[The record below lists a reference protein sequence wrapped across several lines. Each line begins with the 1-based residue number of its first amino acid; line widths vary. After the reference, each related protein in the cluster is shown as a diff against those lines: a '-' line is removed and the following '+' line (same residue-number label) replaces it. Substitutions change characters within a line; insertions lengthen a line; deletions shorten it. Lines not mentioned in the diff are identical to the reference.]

1 MGGIEWIHSRNDLA
15 NYIGVPPKVLT
26 YLLYIKKTENLYTT
40 FEIPKKNGEARKIC
54 APNDEL
60 KAVQKKLMLAIL
72 SYVQEIRK
80 KEEIRVNIAHGF
92 EKDKGIITN
101 AAIHRNKR
109 FVLNLDLNDFFDSF
123 HFGRVVGYFEKNR
136 HFRFSYEVAVT
147 IAQLVCYNGK
157 LPQGA
162 PTSPIITNLICQPMD
177 YHILNL
183 AKKYKLD
190 YTRYADDLTFS
201 TNNHLFLDDYDEF
214 MSELSEEIQN
224 MGFSINP
231 AKTRLRYRDS
241 RQEVTGLVVN
251 KRISVPS
258 KFYRETRAMA
268 HELYTTGSFN
278 IGGIPA
284 TLNQLEGRFSFID
297 QVEHYNNKHDN
308 QKHLANTLSGRER
321 QYQAFLFYKYFFA
334 NEKPIILT
342 EGKTDI
348 LYIKAAL
355 MHMYQDYPVL
365 ISRAEDGKFT
375 FHISFLKRSERWKY
389 FFNIQSDGADTFK
402 YLYCCF
408 CNQSNDAAPNYLEY
422 FTRLTGAAPKSQTI
436 LLLDN
441 ELNNKSKN
449 AKPLQK
455 FCKAIGLRDSE
466 KNELQS
472 NYYIQL
478 VEQSKLYLLTNPLVA
493 GKTESEIED
502 LFTVET
508 LSHEI
513 RGRAFSRDDKVDL
526 SKHYGKNEFSKYVF
540 SNYQTIDFSGFKPL
554 LDALSKIVAT

>member
-321 QYQAFLFYKYFFA
+321 QYQAFLFYKYF
-334 NEKPIILT
+334 L
-342 EGKTDI
+342 
-348 LYIKAAL
+348 L
-355 MHMYQDYPVL
+355 MKNRSFSQRERL
-365 ISRAEDGKFT
+365 IFCTLRPHLCICIRITQYSSPEPRTGNLHF
-375 FHISFLKRSERWKY
+375 IFL
-389 FFNIQSDGADTFK
+389 F
-402 YLYCCF
+402 
-408 CNQSNDAAPNYLEY
+408 
-422 FTRLTGAAPKSQTI
+422 
-436 LLLDN
+436 
-441 ELNNKSKN
+441 
-449 AKPLQK
+449 
-455 FCKAIGLRDSE
+455 
-466 KNELQS
+466 
-472 NYYIQL
+472 
-478 VEQSKLYLLTNPLVA
+478 
-493 GKTESEIED
+493 
-502 LFTVET
+502 
-508 LSHEI
+508 
-513 RGRAFSRDDKVDL
+513 
-526 SKHYGKNEFSKYVF
+526 
-540 SNYQTIDFSGFKPL
+540 
-554 LDALSKIVAT
+554 

>member
-1 MGGIEWIHSRNDLA
+1 MGGIEWIRSRNDLA
-15 NYIGVPPKVLT
+15 NYIDVPPSVLT
-26 YLLYIKKTENLYTT
+26 YLLFIKKTENLYTT
-40 FEIPKKNGEARKIC
+40 FEIPKKNGENRIIC
-54 APNDEL
+54 APNYEL
-60 KAVQKKLMLAIL
+60 KSVQKKLMLALL
-72 SYVQEIRK
+72 SYVQEIRE
-80 KEEIRVNIAHGF
+80 KEGIRVNIAHGF
-92 EKDKGIITN
+92 EKKKGIITN
-101 AAIHRNKR
+101 AAAHRNKR

-136 HFRFSYEVAVT
+136 YFRFSHEVAVT

-162 PTSPIITNLICQPMD
+162 STSPIITNLICQPMD

-190 YTRYADDLTFS
+190 YTRYADDITFS
-201 TNNHLFLDDYDEF
+201 TNNHLFLNDYDRF
-214 MSELSEEIQN
+214 MGELSEEIQD
-224 MGFSINP
+224 MGFSINT
-231 AKTRLRYRDS
+231 AKTRLLYRDS

-251 KRISVPS
+251 KRISAPS

-268 HELYTTGSFN
+268 HKLYTTGNFN

-284 TLNQLEGRFSFID
+284 TINQLEGRFSFID

-308 QKHLANTLSGRER
+308 QKHLANTLNGRER
-321 QYQAFLFYKYFFA
+321 QYQAFIFYKYFFA

-342 EGKTDI
+342 EGKTDV

-355 MHMYQDYPVL
+355 MHMYLNYPNL
-365 ISRAEDGKFT
+365 ISRSEDGKFT
-375 FHISFLKRSERWKY
+375 FHISFLKRSDRLQY

-402 YLYCCF
+402 YLYYCF
-408 CNQSNDAAPNYLEY
+408 CNQNNDAAPNYLEY
-422 FTRLTGAAPKSQTI
+422 FTRLTGEAQKNPTI
-436 LLLDN
+436 FLFDN
-441 ELNNKSKN
+441 ELSNKSKN

-455 FCKAIGLRDSE
+455 FCKAIGLRDSK

-478 VEQSKLYLLTNPLVA
+478 VEQSKLFLLTNPLA
-493 GKTESEIED
+493 ADKTESEIED
-502 LFTVET
+502 LFTEET

-513 RGRAFSRDDKVDL
+513 RGRTFSRDDKVDR
-526 SKHYGKNEFSKYVF
+526 SKYYGKNEFSKYVF
-540 SNYQTIDFSGFKPL
+540 SNYHAIDFSGFKPL
-554 LDALSKIVAT
+554 LDALSKIVST